1 VTAPAG
7 YHPLS
12 GTPGARFKRIVGC
25 RDMDVRCPGL
35 LLGAAMRLAYA
46 RKNRNVNVEQDRGL
60 GDFQQ

>member
-1 VTAPAG
+1 
-7 YHPLS
+7 
-12 GTPGARFKRIVGC
+12 
-25 RDMDVRCPGL
+25 